1 MIGSESW
8 ISGVGANAIAYYA
21 TATIYSFKKLSY
33 CVRKSFEINIAELAD
48 LIFEFDEPVSKY
60 QYFSFM
66 PVPKNLGFVKH
77 SLGNFI

>member
-48 LIFEFDEPVSKY
+48 LIFEFDEPVS
-60 QYFSFM
+60 
-66 PVPKNLGFVKH
+66 NLGFVKH